1 MRVVHDLVE
10 VDYGVRMYISVQSFE
25 QLLCLDLRGRRNN
38 SRSKKEGRLMKLMV
52 KILLI
57 AVFVLIVVGLVH
69 FFWSPSL
76 ELKA

>member
-1 MRVVHDLVE
+1 
-10 VDYGVRMYISVQSFE
+10 
-25 QLLCLDLRGRRNN
+25 
-38 SRSKKEGRLMKLMV
+38 MKLMV

-57 AVFVLIVVGLVH
+57 ALFVLIVVGLVH